1 MNLCLKHR
9 EESKFIFSL
18 KKISFS
24 LVFCHQAVENT
35 KNTNWEIYVS
45 LENASTGS
53 GRVRDCM
60 KPSGLGSFTLTLKSQ
75 RAVLDSFMNIQED
88 FADFSSL
95 DDNCQQAVI
104 NSFYVNLYW
113 CHTKNSD
120 LPWNILSNILG
131 SIITELWFPFNYKY
145 NYFSLLWTFCQY
157 NYLSGSHTKNKYS
170 SVTVSNHVISL

>member
-1 MNLCLKHR
+1 MFKKQRRVQVHILMEKSKLFTCLLPSGSCKYKEYKLRDLCKPWKCINR
-9 EESKFIFSL
+9 IRQSKRLS
-18 KKISFS
+18 
-24 LVFCHQAVENT
+24 
-35 KNTNWEIYVS
+35 
-45 LENASTGS
+45 
-53 GRVRDCM
+53 M
-60 KPSGLGSFTLTLKSQ
+60 KPSCLGSFTLTLKSQ

-120 LPWNILSNILG
+120 LPWNVLSNILG
-131 SIITELWFPFNYKY
+131 RIITELWFLFNYKY

>member
-1 MNLCLKHR
+1 MFKTQRRVQVHILIEKNKLFTCLLPSGSWKYKEYKLR
-9 EESKFIFSL
+9 DLRKPWKCINGIRQSKRL
-18 KKISFS
+18 
-24 LVFCHQAVENT
+24 
-35 KNTNWEIYVS
+35 
-45 LENASTGS
+45 
-53 GRVRDCM
+53 CM

-88 FADFSSL
+88 FANFSSL

-157 NYLSGSHTKNKYS
+157 NYLSRSHTKNKYS